1 MVGTPEKL
9 EALQTIRIQFIPG
22 KSDGAASPSVALMDG
37 NKRLSTTYMASLQQL
52 RERETRI
59 MGKLQKQTGF
69 QGATPI
75 EMMEEI
81 ARLQGSMGKDAKTV
95 GELSPIVAAAQQLL
109 LTRAEGGNIEDALV
123 DLEQQFLPSHKRNKP
138 ENNSDSDDSND
149 DA

>member
-1 MVGTPEKL
+1 
-9 EALQTIRIQFIPG
+9 
-22 KSDGAASPSVALMDG
+22 MDG

-109 LTRAEGGNIEDALV
+109 LIRAEGGNIEDALV
-123 DLEQQFLPSHKRNKP
+123 NLEQQFLPSHKRNKP